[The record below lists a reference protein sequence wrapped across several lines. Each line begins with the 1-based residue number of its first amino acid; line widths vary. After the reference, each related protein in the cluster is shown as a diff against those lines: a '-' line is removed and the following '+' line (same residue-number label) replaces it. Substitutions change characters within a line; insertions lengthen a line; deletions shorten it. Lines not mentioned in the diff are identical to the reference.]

1 MVIRS
6 AALEKIMANKKKK
19 INTELQ
25 RERLEE
31 YARKQLKMGI
41 GIIEKNGR
49 KSVVISRGR
58 FEPKHEVNVL

>member
-1 MVIRS
+1 
-6 AALEKIMANKKKK
+6 MANKKKK
-19 INTELQ
+19 INTDPR

-41 GIIEKNGR
+41 VIIEKNGR

-58 FEPKHEVNVL
+58 FEPKREVNVL